1 MIAIGNS
8 RFVAL
13 FFIKVYNMD
22 SLTTWL
28 AVSLLL
34 VILWSIALYR
44 AAISRNP
51 NVAYIAFFLLLLG
64 FAIISTLL
72 SVLISIIL
80 LLI

>member
-1 MIAIGNS
+1 
-8 RFVAL
+8 
-13 FFIKVYNMD
+13 MD
-22 SLTTWL
+22 SLTTWF

-44 AAISRNP
+44 VAISRNP

-64 FAIISTLL
+64 FAIISSLL
-72 SVLISIIL
+72 SVLISIIS